1 MTQVRIL
8 WLLVGFAVAPAIP
21 SLFLLGLSMARGGN
35 EPLGNLLVVL
45 IMSYAISAP
54 VVVAIGVPALL
65 LARRFG
71 FDRWWFATILGGTC
85 GGAFAFLFYSH
96 SPPNIAIWQFVAWGG
111 IVAAVVWLSWRLGAI
126 HEARLT
132 ANNSFKPK
140 R

>member
-21 SLFLLGLSMARGGN
+21 SLLLLGLSMARGGN
-35 EPLGNLLVVL
+35 ESFGNFLAVL

-54 VVVAIGVPALL
+54 VVVTIGVPALL

-71 FDRWWFATILGGTC
+71 FDRWWFAAILGGAC

-96 SPPNIAIWQFVAWGG
+96 NPPSIAI
-111 IVAAVVWLSWRLGAI
+111 
-126 HEARLT
+126 
-132 ANNSFKPK
+132 
-140 R
+140 